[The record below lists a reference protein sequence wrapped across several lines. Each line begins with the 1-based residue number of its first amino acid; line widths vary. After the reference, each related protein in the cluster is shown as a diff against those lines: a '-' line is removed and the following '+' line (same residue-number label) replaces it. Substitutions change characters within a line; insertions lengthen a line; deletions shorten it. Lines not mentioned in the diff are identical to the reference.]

1 VSADEALLAL
11 ERRVLRDSVVLEFTK
26 AVNDLRIALAT
37 ESPDTLALLL
47 AITPPDVTL
56 LLQAAINEAH
66 DLGTADAID
75 ALREH
80 ALTDAQRARLLATRP
95 PETLLATAQRLTTTM
110 ADDIA
115 KAKLL
120 ANAGA
125 DITAAVSPALA
136 AGNRLANTATWAV
149 NSAGNT
155 SVRQVADIAELPT
168 VWVAETDACV
178 HCLAYSGR
186 VCHPGA
192 QFPGGLTYGAKSY
205 YPESLETPPLHGRCR
220 CRLEVLRDTSYADSL
235 RREADRS
242 VLRGFSLP
250 SESMGVRIA
259 AAQRLI
265 GKGVDAPKSVL
276 AFSRRAIK
284 AGKFPTRGR

>member
-1 VSADEALLAL
+1 MSADEALLAL
-11 ERRVLRDSVVLEFTK
+11 ERRVLHDSAVLEFSR
-26 AVNDLRIALAT
+26 AVAALRIALAN
-37 ESPDTLALLL
+37 ESPDTIALLL
-47 AITPPDVTL
+47 AINSPDVTL
-56 LLQAAINEAH
+56 LLQAAIGEAH
-66 DLGTADAID
+66 DLGITDAID
-75 ALREH
+75 GLSEH
-80 ALTDAQRARLLATRP
+80 HLTDAQRARLLATAP
-95 PETLLATAQRLTTTM
+95 SEALLARAQQLTTSM
-110 ADDIA
+110 ADDLA

-136 AGNRLANTATWAV
+136 ASNRLANVVTYSV
-149 NSAGNT
+149 VEAGNR
-155 SVRQVADIAELPT
+155 SVREVADVAELAV

-186 VCHPGA
+186 VSHPGST
-192 QFPGGLTYGAKSY
+192 FPGGLTYGAKSY
-205 YPESLETPPLHGRCR
+205 YPDPLECPPLHGRCR
-220 CRLEVLRDTSYADSL
+220 CRLEVLQSQSYADAL

-250 SESMGVRIA
+250 SESMAVRIG

-265 GKGVDAPKSVL
+265 ASGVDAPKTVV

-284 AGKFPTRGR
+284 AGKFPNRGR